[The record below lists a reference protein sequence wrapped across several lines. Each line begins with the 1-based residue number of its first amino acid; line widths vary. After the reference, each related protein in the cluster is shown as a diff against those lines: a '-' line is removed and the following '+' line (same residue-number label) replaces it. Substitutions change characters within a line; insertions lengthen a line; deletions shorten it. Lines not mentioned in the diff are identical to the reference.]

1 MIQIERLY
9 KKYGKVKALKGINLT
24 FNLDQVV
31 ALVGPNASGKTTLI
45 KCLLG
50 MVIPDEG
57 RILFDGKDI
66 KGDVQYKKR
75 IGYMPQIGRY
85 PDNMLM
91 GYLFGMMKD
100 LGKIRLKD
108 NFDEELI
115 VAFHLEEMFGKPMRV
130 LSGGTR
136 QKVSAALAFMFNPD
150 VIILDEPTAGLDP
163 LASEILKQKIHKE
176 REAGKLLIVTSHI
189 MSEVEEI
196 ADSIAYI
203 VEGEALFYKSIAEI
217 KSESGEERLGKALF
231 HLLQQKND
239 QDNKIRTARYI

>member
-1 MIQIERLY
+1 MIQIEGLQKR
-9 KKYGKVKALKGINLT
+9 YGKIQALRGINLT
-24 FNLDQVV
+24 FGLGQVI

-50 MVIPDEG
+50 MVIPDG
-57 RILFDGKDI
+57 GKILFDEKDI
-66 KGDVQYKKR
+66 KGDVLYKRR

-85 PDNMLM
+85 PDNMQM
-91 GYLFGMMKD
+91 GYLFEMMKD
-100 LGKIRLKD
+100 LGKNRVHIQL
-108 NFDEELI
+108 DEELI
-115 VAFHLEEMFGKPMRV
+115 GSFKLGEMFGKPMRA

-136 QKVSAALAFMFNPD
+136 QKVSAALAFMFNPE

-176 REAGKLLIVTSHI
+176 REAGKLILVTSHI

-203 VEGEALFYKSIAEI
+203 VEGESKFYKSITEI

-231 HLLQQKND
+231 HMLQ
-239 QDNKIRTARYI
+239 

>member
-1 MIQIERLY
+1 MIQIAGLEKR
-9 KKYGKVKALKGINLT
+9 YGKIAALRGINLDLAL
-24 FNLDQVV
+24 NRVV

-50 MVIPDEG
+50 MVIPDG
-57 RILFDGKDI
+57 GTINFDGKTI
-66 KGDVQYKKR
+66 AGDVTYKQR

-85 PDNMLM
+85 PDNMRM

-100 LGKIRLKD
+100 LGKNRVKQH
-108 NFDEELI
+108 FDEELI
-115 VAFHLEEMFGKPMRV
+115 ETFKLHEMFGKPMRA

-136 QKVSAALAFMFNPD
+136 QKVSAALAFLFNPE
-150 VIILDEPTAGLDP
+150 VVILDEPTAGLDP

-176 REAGKLLIVTSHI
+176 KENGKLILVTSHI

-203 VEGEALFYKSIAEI
+203 FEGKAMFYKSISEI
-217 KSESGEERLGKALF
+217 KAETGEDKLGKALF
-231 HLLQQKND
+231 HLLQ
-239 QDNKIRTARYI
+239 